1 MGELWSR
8 TPGQAIQF
16 RGAISITDRWA
27 GHRRKGVWHFWSAPV
42 LWHFGGPSESGGA
55 PPQSKTLSRR
65 LHRTVG
71 RDEFFSE
78 RATSPKKLL
87 VETTCCFTNSEQFF
101 ASSTSVDR
109 WKEFRENR
117 KQLRCCN
124 WIRLPYRQ
132 SPDVPVVKA
141 GRRMAGHWHFGADDR
156 RKPGAR
162 IFPRSALIRAIGAC
176 GNYAASAG
184 GASKLLR
191 KKRRM
196 RDQKCLHGAPA
207 F

>member
-109 WKEFRENR
+109 WKEFRESR

-124 WIRLPYRQ
+124 WIQLPNGQ

-141 GRRMAGHWHFGADDR
+141 GRRMVVDRHF
-156 RKPGAR
+156 
-162 IFPRSALIRAIGAC
+162 C
-176 GNYAASAG
+176 AG
-184 GASKLLR
+184 GPLEARSQNISAIHSHSCRWCAQRLR
-191 KKRRM
+191 CGCGRSRQNFFAKKEE
-196 RDQKCLHGAPA
+196 
-207 F
+207 